1 MKKRK
6 SLCFAVVA
14 AMLFSQEN
22 GLEGLTIAEKKSS
35 FQRKESVS
43 SDRAIKS
50 GVNSFNKEIKDLN
63 QALALLYANVWE
75 QKRLGASEDSL
86 LHFVDEIAEVKSRIQ
101 TLQALWVEEMRDL
114 EGDGEGYVL
123 WHQPDASVY
132 NLVADY
138 GGEGKI
144 YLIPKD
150 IGCIK
155 VSALSSLSVPKECSE
170 ESLELVLNRLGVG
183 IRDVSP
189 FIRELYRMQD
199 TALASVAGLFFS
211 RVELESLPTQAYVGF
226 AVVSNNPDVKID
238 SEILSKFSNP
248 ETTRIEIIGGRPFIF
263 GTAGEVLELLKI
275 YDFIASDCIQQEVKL
290 ISLSKLEADEMVTIL
305 KAAFREDFSKDSSEG
320 SASKLSVVPLQYRA
334 KTLFLSGN
342 AGLVHRATKLIKELE
357 DEIESPSDK
366 TVFWYNVKHSDPEE
380 LAALL
385 SRVYDVFKDKESSVV
400 FTGDEK
406 TVASL
411 PVAREIRVD
420 PLSASSKQKNSQSRG
435 TLSGNFIVDDKTG
448 TLIMVVEKEALP
460 QIKMLLKKLDVPKK
474 MIRIEVLLFE
484 RKLSRQHTAGLNL
497 LRLGEEIGKKS
508 LSTNISFDRSK
519 GILEFLIGGKTS
531 SPLLPGYDLA
541 YQFLMAQ
548 EDVRINASPSVITMN
563 QTPATIAV
571 VEEMSI
577 AVAADNNTSQ
587 YNRAQYGVMIKILP
601 TVNIGDIESD
611 NGKHYITLE
620 TDITFDTTG
629 KNHNDRPDVTRRHVT
644 NRVRIADGETVI
656 IGGLHCKHSSDSREG
671 IPFLGDI
678 PGIGKLFGVNA
689 STENNTE
696 MFVFITPKILDV
708 ASNEEENLAQIQT
721 LACRPGECDE
731 YRIALKSAERAAEQ
745 NAKRNAE
752 KPLED
757 SLDLVAVSGEGSEYD
772 GRY

>member
-1 MKKRK
+1 MRKRK
-6 SLCFAVVA
+6 SLCFAMLV
-14 AMLFSQEN
+14 AMLLSQVN
-22 GLEGLTIAEKKSS
+22 SLQGLTIAEKKNS
-35 FQRKESVS
+35 FQGKEAAS
-43 SDRAIKS
+43 SGSAGRNS
-50 GVNSFNKEIKDLN
+50 VNSFNKEIKGLN
-63 QALALLYANVWE
+63 QHLSSLYAEVWE
-75 QKRLGASEDSL
+75 QKSRGVSEELL
-86 LHFVDEIAEVKSRIQ
+86 LHFVDEIAEVKEKIQ
-101 TLQALWVEEMRDL
+101 VLQSLWVEEMKEVEEDA
-114 EGDGEGYVL
+114 EGYVL
-123 WHQPDASVY
+123 WHQPDASIY

-144 YLIPKD
+144 YLIPKE
-150 IGCIK
+150 IGSIR

-170 ESLELVLNRLGVG
+170 ESLELLLSRLGIGV
-183 IRDVSP
+183 REVSP
-189 FIRELYRMQD
+189 FIRELYRMQS
-199 TALASVAGLFFS
+199 TALSSVAGLFFN
-211 RVELESLPTQAYVGF
+211 RAELSILPAQAYVGF
-226 AVVSNNPDVKID
+226 AISSRNPDIKID
-238 SEILSKFSNP
+238 TEILNKFSNP
-248 ETTRIEIIGGRPFIF
+248 ETIRIEVIGGQPFIF
-263 GTAGEVLELLKI
+263 GTVGEVSELLKI
-275 YDFIASDCIQQEVKL
+275 YDFIASDCVQQEVKL

-305 KAAFREDFSKDSSEG
+305 KAAFREDFAKDNNEG

-334 KTLFLSGN
+334 RTLFLSGN
-342 AGLVHRATKLIKELE
+342 SGLVHRAVKLIKELE
-357 DEIESPSDK
+357 DEVESPSDK

-380 LAALL
+380 LATLL
-385 SRVYDVFKDKESSVV
+385 SRVYNVFKDKESNMV
-400 FTGDEK
+400 FAGDEK
-406 TVASL
+406 TVSAL
-411 PVAREIRVD
+411 PVAKEIRVD
-420 PLSASSKQKNSQSRG
+420 PRATPSKPKSARDSGN
-435 TLSGNFIVDDKTG
+435 LGNFIVDDKTG

-484 RKLSRQHTAGLNL
+484 RKLSRQHSSGLNL
-497 LRLGEEIGKKS
+497 LRLGEELGKKS
-508 LSTNISFDRSK
+508 LSTGVNYDASK

-531 SPLLPGYDLA
+531 SSLLPGYDLA

-548 EDVRINASPSVITMN
+548 EDVRINANPSVITMN

-601 TVNIGDIESD
+601 TVNIGDVENE

-656 IGGLHCKHSSDSREG
+656 IGGLHCKHSADSREG

-678 PGIGKLFGVNA
+678 PGIGKLFGMSA

-708 ASNEEENLAQIQT
+708 ASEGEENLAQIQR
-721 LACRPGECDE
+721 LSCRPGEGEE
-731 YRIALKSAERAAEQ
+731 YRVALRSAEKVAEQ
-745 NAKRNAE
+745 NVRRKIE
-752 KPLED
+752 KSLDED
-757 SLDLVAVSGEGSEYD
+757 SLDLFALSSEGLEYD
-772 GRY
+772 GKY